1 MSKQHCVR
9 PQSSISISAS
19 FMCTKKDNIV
29 CVIYVS
35 ENQLLILFGKGS
47 QSAIFYR
54 NMTEMF
60 IYVVG
65 WSAITTV
72 RDRKILERERTNEQG
87 LNWWL
92 SFLCWILILFLNSW
106 EIPFWLLFHPFAELS
121 SFILH
126 AFIIIKIDIKRQY

>member
-1 MSKQHCVR
+1 
-9 PQSSISISAS
+9 
-19 FMCTKKDNIV
+19 MCTKKDNIV

-72 RDRKILERERTNEQG
+72 RDRKILEREKKRARFK
-87 LNWWL
+87 LMAKL
-92 SFLCWILILFLNSW
+92 FVLIFDFIFKFMEN
-106 EIPFWLLFHPFAELS
+106 PLLITFS
-121 SFILH
+121 SICR
-126 AFIIIKIDIKRQY
+126 AF